1 MTFNITSSDKRFF
14 TENNSHNS
22 NVNYNSYEKHKVR
35 FFSNRFHLGSN
46 LNFDSG
52 DEYYSCSSI
61 TVTSYD
67 GLFNLWGV
75 ANYFSISG
83 QILTWVGE
91 THSWSAAH
99 GMGWVDESL
108 SKKFKNLLKEIYQKI
123 DRKEEGIGRNYHI

>member
-67 GLFNLWGV
+67 GLFNL
-75 ANYFSISG
+75 
-83 QILTWVGE
+83 
-91 THSWSAAH
+91 
-99 GMGWVDESL
+99 
-108 SKKFKNLLKEIYQKI
+108 
-123 DRKEEGIGRNYHI
+123 